1 MILNTGG
8 YLKYTKLDDIEFR
21 SITKT
26 LDYNYSLKIFE
37 SNGRKYLRILMSQFI
52 APFVFI
58 NGLDYFDLENDILY
72 NAWSIHE
79 QKSLKMIGDTYFV
92 VGDTKGY
99 DYVSSIT
106 SFNSRRKVI
115 LTEYLITNS
124 NLYQVGFDNISI
136 DVKEIYTFDQDTDFT
151 TGYIRD
157 DGKIVF
163 SAEWVK
169 KGVSCFLEG

>member
-1 MILNTGG
+1 
-8 YLKYTKLDDIEFR
+8 
-21 SITKT
+21 
-26 LDYNYSLKIFE
+26 
-37 SNGRKYLRILMSQFI
+37 MSQFI

-136 DVKEIYTFDQDTDFT
+136 DVKEIYTFDR
-151 TGYIRD
+151 Y
-157 DGKIVF
+157 
-163 SAEWVK
+163 
-169 KGVSCFLEG
+169 